1 MRLGGTLNIRSTPA
15 PLKATDCNLT
25 APDAFVISSL
35 AVTSKW
41 MPPYIT
47 AQLITK
53 HYFFDSHYFEQQI
66 IIIQEVIMLSFA
78 EEIYLLSLDDITGKL
93 IVPSKEIILNSVLV
107 GAVLCEL
114 SFLNKV
120 DSDLE
125 DLHILNTEPTNNPI
139 LDSTLESLKKL
150 DTTKIPIS
158 RCLNILLQNAKDIE
172 NQVLDQLIENSIVKK
187 MEGRILWVIPTRRY
201 PKIDDCQI
209 KDVETRLRELILSD
223 NIPEPRETVL
233 VSLVHTCGLFRQILS
248 PRELRRSED
257 RIKTISKVDIVGRK
271 VVQLI
276 DDINIARSHQFII

>member
-1 MRLGGTLNIRSTPA
+1 
-15 PLKATDCNLT
+15 
-25 APDAFVISSL
+25 
-35 AVTSKW
+35 
-41 MPPYIT
+41 
-47 AQLITK
+47 
-53 HYFFDSHYFEQQI
+53 
-66 IIIQEVIMLSFA
+66 MLSFA

-93 IVPSKEIILNSVLV
+93 IVPSKKIILNSVLV
-107 GAVLCEL
+107 GAVLGEL

-120 DSDLE
+120 DSDLQ

-139 LDSTLESLKKL
+139 LDSTLECLKKM

-158 RCLNILLQNAKDIE
+158 RCLDILLLNAKDIE
-172 NQVLDQLIENSIVKK
+172 NQVLDRLIENAIVKK
-187 MEGRILWVIPTRRY
+187 VEGRILWVIPTRRY

-257 RIKTISKVDIVGRK
+257 RIKTLAKVDIVGRK

-276 DDINIARSHQFII
+276 IDINTARSNGFIMQ